1 MGFMLLIIVIF
12 CVVFFVL
19 FVAVQCFP
27 HGALW
32 YMCLWIVN
40 FSFSN
45 VYITKAMCF
54 HLDSPLCFCKV
65 GSVLLIFLNF
75 YVVFLFCLSSLYP
88 MMYVS
93 FDRKFSNCPSVLSY
107 MPYVVLTARYKT
119 RFKRKTC
126 ILRFRG

>member
-1 MGFMLLIIVIF
+1 
-12 CVVFFVL
+12 
-19 FVAVQCFP
+19 
-27 HGALW
+27 
-32 YMCLWIVN
+32 MCLWIVN

-126 ILRFRG
+126 ILRFRD